1 MFART
6 PPPPNALKCTVMF
19 LPSVFCPNCQSW
31 HSCSLG
37 LLSSESLWL
46 ARRAVKKYGERCE
59 MTRFFS
65 SITAEVLPLNQT
77 CAICIAWLLLRSHI
91 LAVLSQEA
99 VKTLLPSW
107 LKRRALLCIPWSSLS
122 HKSLNAARTYV
133 TPACTQ
139 HWTCVHLLGFG
150 DRLTVVLHLPASDL
164 FQEDERQA

>member
-1 MFART
+1 M
-6 PPPPNALKCTVMF
+6 
-19 LPSVFCPNCQSW
+19 FCPNCQSW
-31 HSCSLG
+31 HSCSSG
-37 LLSSESLWL
+37 LLSSESPWL

-59 MTRFFS
+59 TTQLFS
-65 SITAEVLPLNQT
+65 EITVEQLPLNQT

-107 LKRRALLCIPWSSLS
+107 LKRRTLICNRRQSFSY
-122 HKSLNAARTYV
+122 KSLNTLRTYV

-150 DRLTVVLHLPASDL
+150 DCLTIILYLPASDL